1 MHIRSED
8 TVEVIA
14 GADKGVRARVV
25 RVLPKR
31 DKVLVEGVNKVY
43 KHLRRSQK
51 NPQGGRLSREMPIA
65 VSNVKLVCPNCSQAS
80 RTGMKLGADGKKE
93 LVCKNCQKT
102 VRVISPARTAA
113 KKK

>member
-8 TVEVIA
+8 TVVVIA
-14 GADKGVRARVV
+14 GADKGARARVL

-31 DKVLVEGVNKVY
+31 NKVVVEGVNKVY

-65 VSNVKLVCPNCSQAS
+65 VSNVKLVCPNCNQPG
-80 RTGMKLGADGKKE
+80 RTGMKLSADGKKE
-93 LVCKNCQKT
+93 LVCKKCGKA
-102 VRVISPARTAA
+102 VRVVKAA
-113 KKK
+113 QVAGKK